1 VHCGSAEVILQV
13 VVKGKNIEV
22 TEALR
27 EHALEK
33 ASKIQKFGLDA
44 REIEVTLLVEKNPSI
59 QKNQVAEINIFVNKS
74 TIRGVGRDRDMY
86 VAIDH
91 AVSKVERQII
101 KQHGKKI
108 DRTQAHPSPLRT
120 YGIEDNAAENIAPSI
135 VKTKAISRKPMT
147 SEEAILQM
155 ETIGHDFFIF
165 TNAETDNTNI
175 VYRRIDGNYGLIDYG
190 VID

>member
-1 VHCGSAEVILQV
+1 LQV

>member
-1 VHCGSAEVILQV
+1 MQI
-13 VVKGKNIEV
+13 VVKGKNLEV

-33 ASKIQKFGLDA
+33 ASKIKKFGLEV

-59 QKNQVAEINIFVNKS
+59 QKNQIAEINIFVNKS

-108 DRTQAHPSPLRT
+108 DRTQAHPSPLR
-120 YGIEDNAAENIAPSI
+120 GVAAEEHVQEDTAPSI
-135 VKTKAISRKPMT
+135 VKTKAISRKPMAPA
-147 SEEAILQM
+147 EAILQM
-155 ETIGHDFFIF
+155 ETLGHDFFVF
-165 TNAETDNTNI
+165 TDSETDNTNI
-175 VYRRIDGNYGLIDYG
+175 VYRRIDGNFGLIDYG

>member
-1 VHCGSAEVILQV
+1 MQI

-27 EHALEK
+27 AHAEEK
-33 ASKIQKFGLDA
+33 ASKIQKFGLDV

-59 QKNQVAEINIFVNKS
+59 QKNQIAEINIFANKS

-101 KQHGKKI
+101 KHHGKKI
-108 DRTQAHPSPLRT
+108 DRSQAHASPLKT
-120 YGIEDNAAENIAPSI
+120 HAIEEHPTEETTPSI
-135 VKTKAISRKPMT
+135 VKMKAISRKPMAAD
-147 SEEAILQM
+147 EAILQM
-155 ETIGHDFFIF
+155 ETLGHDFFVF
-165 TNAETDNTNI
+165 TDSETDNTNI
-175 VYRRIDGNYGLIDYG
+175 VYRRMDGNYGLIDYG